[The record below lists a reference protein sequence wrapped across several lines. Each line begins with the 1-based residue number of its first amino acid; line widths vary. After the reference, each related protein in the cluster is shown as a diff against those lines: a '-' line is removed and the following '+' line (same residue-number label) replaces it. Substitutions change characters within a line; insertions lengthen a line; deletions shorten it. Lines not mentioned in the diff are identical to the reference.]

1 MTGKH
6 NDSKRI
12 SPLFND
18 AFLRIFGGQDSKPVA
33 RSLANAILRE
43 VGLPELGEIERIEAD
58 SATPGTVSLKS
69 TRCDVVMVLEGRIVD
84 LEAQRHVVN
93 VDNKSML
100 YAAKLLVD
108 NTPRGR
114 DAKYVEMP
122 QVVVITLLSE
132 AEAFED
138 DCFVSPCRMQW
149 DRGGAPAEGTDRVMF
164 VLVELEKVAR
174 LYNKVTSEVLA
185 DELTAWLYVLARGY
199 RDEEEVEEIVQSIES
214 IEKFAEMYGL
224 AIDDPDIKRQYDLYQ
239 ESILEQ
245 NEIEYEA
252 EQRGLKRGEE
262 RGLEIGMKRGEE
274 RGLKLGEERGLKLG
288 EERGI
293 ERERERIVENLRKL
307 GMSEDQISAA
317 IS

>member
-1 MTGKH
+1 MSDKH

-69 TRCDVVMVLEGRIVD
+69 TRCDVVMVSEGRIVD

-114 DAKYVEMP
+114 DAKYEEMP

-199 RDEEEVEEIVQSIES
+199 RDEEEVEEIVQSIE
-214 IEKFAEMYGL
+214 KFAEMYGL

-262 RGLEIGMKRGEE
+262 RGL
-274 RGLKLGEERGLKLG
+274 KLG